1 MQLPASVTAFRSV
14 TFGVADLDASARFY
28 EDVWHLTPVAR
39 ADGAAYFRASGDEHH
54 TVVLRETDQPMLVR
68 ADFAAADRAA
78 VDALYEQVAR
88 AGGRTLGAPAAL
100 DEPGNGYGFTFADP
114 EGRTFAVTSDVER
127 HRDATPAENRPN
139 KMSHLVLNAADT
151 DGMVR
156 FFREALGFRLRD
168 QTARMEF
175 LGCNRDHHSV
185 AITRMGNV
193 SLNHVAFEV
202 PDLDSLMR
210 GTARV
215 RRAGCEL
222 EWGIGRH
229 GPGSNI
235 FAYFCDPNDLVIEYT
250 TAIDQVDRPTGSPR
264 SPATPTTGA
273 SRNPHPSASSAPPAQ
288 HTPPP
293 PPASRPAVAP
303 PMSSRAS
310 AEGASSRDSDPHA
323 PPAKRHAR
331 GDPSTSSG

>member
-1 MQLPASVTAFRSV
+1 MNGHASAPVSVTAFRSV
-14 TFGVADLDASARFY
+14 TFGVNDLDASARFY
-28 EDVWHLTPVAR
+28 EDVWQLTPVAR
-39 ADGAAYFRASGDEHH
+39 DGGAAYFRASGDEHH
-54 TVVLRETDQPMLVR
+54 TVVLRETGQPMLIR

-78 VDALYEQVAR
+78 VDTLYEQVAR

-100 DEPGNGYGFTFADP
+100 DEPGNGYGFTFVDP

-127 HRDATPAENRPN
+127 HRDATPVENRPN

-156 FFREALGFRLRD
+156 FFRAALGFRLRD
-168 QTARMEF
+168 QTARMDF

-210 GTARV
+210 GAARV
-215 RRAGCEL
+215 RRAGTEL

-235 FAYFCDPNDLVIEYT
+235 FAYFCDPNELAIEYT
-250 TAIDQVDRPTGSPR
+250 TAIDQVDDATHRPGTAADWRPPIAGNPDYWGFAKPPSER
-264 SPATPTTGA
+264 FEHASGAKHPAA
-273 SRNPHPSASSAPPAQ
+273 PH
-288 HTPPP
+288 
-293 PPASRPAVAP
+293 R
-303 PMSSRAS
+303 
-310 AEGASSRDSDPHA
+310 
-323 PPAKRHAR
+323 
-331 GDPSTSSG
+331 